1 MMLPVLIAADLHLTA
16 SPSDAYRWSILDWMW
31 EQIEVEGLKTI
42 LILGD
47 LTDAKDY
54 HPSELA
60 NKLVAGVS
68 RLASKCKVVILLG
81 NHDYLKKGQGFFS
94 FLNCIPNVQFI
105 TEPTEDLEPGISC
118 MLLPHT
124 RTPAK
129 DWAGMDFG
137 QHYQYV
143 FMHQTVGGA
152 VASNGQEMN
161 GEDVPPFPPGPKV
174 MSGDIHVPQIIKG
187 VEYIGS
193 PYHVHFGDDFAPR
206 CVLIDRRYKH
216 HDLTF
221 KTPRRVSLKLS
232 SLKELKRRVTALD
245 PGDMVK
251 LTLELPRS
259 EIVGWSAL
267 RREARLVLD
276 QAELKVES
284 LRLSIA
290 RSERRLDVKPDR
302 RVLSDEQVIE
312 RFVLRDE
319 LGADALELGLELL
332 Q

>member
-1 MMLPVLIAADLHLTA
+1 MQLPILIAADLHLTA
-16 SPSDAYRWSILDWMW
+16 SAGDVYRWSILDWMY

-60 NKLVAGVS
+60 NKLVKS
-68 RLASKCKVVILLG
+68 LATLAQKVKVVILLG
-81 NHDYLKKGQGFFS
+81 NHDYLKKGQGYFS

-124 RTPAK
+124 RTPGK
-129 DWAGMDFG
+129 DWAGMDFS
-137 QHYQYV
+137 HYQYV

-152 VASNGQEMN
+152 VASNGQEMS
-161 GEDVPPFPPGPKV
+161 GEDVPAFQPGPKV
-174 MSGDIHVPQIIKG
+174 MSGDIHVPQVIKG

-193 PYHVHFGDDFAPR
+193 PYHVHFGDDFEPR

-251 LTLELPRS
+251 LTLELSRS

-267 RREARLVLD
+267 RREACLVLD

-290 RSERRLDVKPDR
+290 RSERRLDVKQGR
-302 RVLSDEQVIE
+302 RVLSDEQVLE